1 MKPSD
6 KRLPLFHRLERAL
19 GRPFGRHWVGE
30 DEVAVVYENDRF
42 HALHRGPRF
51 FTIDPLTQD
60 VRAVINVAPDAIRVP
75 FRGIQTRDGLPV
87 DLEMGLMFD
96 FAPERALHEITHLV
110 VKWTREDRRD
120 ALCWRT
126 RGALQKVLPAFTVDE
141 VCRGLVFEEIE
152 RRTLSLLKDLVSG
165 LGLEPTRMLLLG
177 VTPPAELR
185 YRFAEI
191 AQRRA
196 NALDLAQYA
205 PYELT
210 QVMRAQIIEALS
222 RMSPNRQY
230 VEFPASPM
238 DVAPPPSPPVI
249 DAPQSPPHLSAD
261 AAPVADDEDAPS
273 PPKKRPRSR
282 LIP

>member
-19 GRPFGRHWVGE
+19 GRPLGRHWVGE
-30 DEVAVVYENDRF
+30 DEVAVIYENDCF
-42 HALHRGPRF
+42 HALHRGPGF
-51 FTIDPLTQD
+51 FTIDPFTQD
-60 VRAVINVAPDAIRVP
+60 VRMIINVAPDTIRVP

-87 DLEMGLMFD
+87 DLELGLIFD
-96 FAPERALHEITHLV
+96 FAPERALREIIHLV

-126 RGALQKVLPAFTVDE
+126 RGALQKVIPAFTVDE
-141 VCRGLVFEEIE
+141 VCRGLVCEEIE
-152 RRTLSLLKDLVSG
+152 QRTLSLLKDLVSG

-230 VEFPASPM
+230 VEFPASPV
-238 DVAPPPSPPVI
+238 DAATPPPPPVI
-249 DAPQSPPHLSAD
+249 DAPQPPPHIPGDTASGT
-261 AAPVADDEDAPS
+261 DDEDAPS

-282 LIP
+282 LMP